1 MNTNNKNGYYTKLK
15 KMIDTVEQYY
25 RDYPQKLTQQY
36 RDNLEEAKKQYCAYT
51 NNKHKQWKL
60 NNPEKARDRNKQWY
74 KNNRDKAIAAHEKW
88 RINNREL
95 SRNTQRAYQNKR
107 NKEDL
112 RYNLS
117 GKISSAIG
125 ESLRRTK
132 LIKGNKNG
140 RHWED
145 LVGYK
150 LIDLIKRLKKTMP
163 EGYTW
168 NDVLNGK
175 LHIDHKIPISA
186 FNFTTPEHIDFKRCW
201 ALENLRLL
209 PARENIIKSNKL
221 YKPFQPCLK
230 IS

>member
-1 MNTNNKNGYYTKLK
+1 MDTNNKNRHYAKLK
-15 KMIDTVEQYY
+15 KTIDTVEQYY
-25 RDYPQKLTQQY
+25 RDCPQKLTQQH
-36 RDNLEEAKKQYCAYT
+36 RDNLKEAKKQYRAYI
-51 NNKHKQWKL
+51 NNKNKQWRED
-60 NNPEKARDRNKQWY
+60 NPGKERDRNKQWY

-107 NKEDL
+107 NEEDL

-117 GKISSAIG
+117 GKISRAIG
-125 ESLRRTK
+125 QSLRRTK

-163 EGYTW
+163 EGYNW
-168 NDVLNGK
+168 QDFLDGK

-186 FNFTTPEHIDFKRCW
+186 FNYTIPENPDFRKCW

-221 YKPFQPCLK
+221 TKPFQPCLK